1 MKKKLLFG
9 SSALAVAIASALV
22 LGAGGSPTHAAEPA
36 AAKPAPEVTVAQ
48 VLLRPV
54 SDANAFTGRIQAVD
68 TIQIKPRVSGYV
80 DTVHFREGATVKKGD
95 LLFTIDPRP
104 YRAESDRLAAN
115 LAQAKAEAKNA
126 DANAARGSK
135 LVQQHAVSQEEADR
149 LDTAAASAKAQV
161 ASVQAALDNARLNL
175 SFTEVRAPVD
185 GKVSNAQITAGNL
198 VTPTDTLTSVVTV
211 DPMYVY
217 FDVDEQ
223 TFLKLD
229 RLPRANG
236 HAPDVEMGLADEQG
250 YPHVG
255 KIDFVDNQ
263 IRAGAGTIRL
273 RAVFPNTDG
282 AYTAGLFARVE
293 LRSGNTQPRALIDD
307 KAVGTDLGN
316 KFVYV
321 VGKDKKVEYRRVS
334 TGALV
339 DGLRVVDSGLNAD
352 DVVVVNGLQRVRPGV
367 EVNAKRVAMASLVP
381 ESARN
386 VAAARPAGVDSVAQN
401 QD

>member
-1 MKKKLLFG
+1 MKKKILFG
-9 SSALAVAIASALV
+9 SSALAVAIASAIWL
-22 LGAGGSPTHAAEPA
+22 GSPASTHAAEPPHA
-36 AAKPAPEVTVAQ
+36 MPTPEVTVAQ

-54 SDANAFTGRIQAVD
+54 SDSNTFTGRIQAVD
-68 TIQIKPRVSGYV
+68 SIQIRPRVNGYV
-80 DTVHFREGATVKKGD
+80 DSVHFREGAAVKKGD

-104 YRAESDRLAAN
+104 YRAEADRLAAN
-115 LAQAKAEAKNA
+115 LAQARAEAKNA

-198 VTPTDTLTSVVTV
+198 VTPSDTLTSVVTT

-223 TFLKLD
+223 SFLKLD
-229 RLPRANG
+229 RLRRQNG
-236 HAPDVEMGLADEQG
+236 HAPEVDMGLADEQG
-250 YPHVG
+250 YPHIG
-255 KIDFVDNQ
+255 KIDFIDNQ
-263 IRAGAGTIRL
+263 VKAGAGTIRL
-273 RAVFPNTDG
+273 RAVFPNADG
-282 AYTAGLFARVE
+282 AFTPGLFARVE
-293 LRSGNTQPRALIDD
+293 LRSGAAQPRALIDD

-352 DVVVVNGLQRVRPGV
+352 DVVIVNGLQHVRPGV

-381 ESARN
+381 DSARN
-386 VAAARPAGVDSVAQN
+386 VASRPAGVDSVAQAK
-401 QD
+401 D

>member
-1 MKKKLLFG
+1 MKKKILFG
-9 SSALAVAIASALV
+9 SSALAVAVASAIWLS
-22 LGAGGSPTHAAEPA
+22 AGSSPSHASEPA
-36 AAKPAPEVTVAQ
+36 AAPPAPEVTVAQ

-80 DTVHFREGATVKKGD
+80 DSIHFREGAMVKKGD

-104 YRAESDRLAAN
+104 YRAEADRLAAN

-126 DANAARGSK
+126 EANADRGRK
-135 LVQQHAVSQEEADR
+135 LVEQHAVSREEADR

-161 ASVQAALDNARLNL
+161 ASVQAALDAAQLNL
-175 SFTEVRAPVD
+175 SFTQVRAPVD
-185 GKVSNAQITAGNL
+185 GKVSNAQITPGNL
-198 VTPTDTLTSVVTV
+198 VTPNDTLTSVVTV

-229 RLPRANG
+229 RLRRQSGRA
-236 HAPDVEMGLADEQG
+236 PQVEMGLADEEG

-255 KIDFVDNQ
+255 KIDFIDNQ
-263 IRAGAGTIRL
+263 VRAGAGTIRL
-273 RAVFPNTDG
+273 RAVFPNADG
-282 AYTAGLFARVE
+282 AFTPGLFARVE
-293 LRSGNTQPRALIDD
+293 LRSGDTQPRALIDD

-321 VGKDKKVEYRRVS
+321 LGKDKKVEYRRVS

-339 DGLRVVDSGLNAD
+339 DGLRVVDSGLGAD

-381 ESARN
+381 DSGRN
-386 VAAARPAGVDSVAQN
+386 VASRPAGVDSVAQN

>member
-9 SSALAVAIASALV
+9 SSALAVAIASAIWLS
-22 LGAGGSPTHAAEPA
+22 AGSTATHAAEPA
-36 AAKPAPEVTVAQ
+36 AKMPAPEVTVAQ

-54 SDANAFTGRIQAVD
+54 SDTNAFTGRIQAVD
-68 TIQIKPRVSGYV
+68 SIQIRPRVSGYV
-80 DTVHFREGATVKKGD
+80 DSVHFREGASVKKGD

-104 YRAESDRLAAN
+104 YRAEADRLAAN
-115 LAQAKAEAKNA
+115 LAQARAEAKNA
-126 DANAARGSK
+126 DANSARGTK

-149 LDTAAASAKAQV
+149 LDTASASAKAQV

-198 VTPTDTLTSVVTV
+198 VTPSDTLTSVVTV

-229 RLPRANG
+229 RLRRANG
-236 HAPDVEMGLADEQG
+236 RAPDVQMGLADETG
-250 YPHVG
+250 YPHTG

-273 RAVFPNTDG
+273 RAVFPNADG
-282 AYTAGLFARVE
+282 EYTAGLFARVE
-293 LRSGNTQPRALIDD
+293 LRSGNSQPRALIDD

-321 VGKDKKVEYRRVS
+321 VGKDKKVEYRRIS

-367 EVNAKRVAMASLVP
+367 EVNAKRVAMATP
-381 ESARN
+381 APDTARN
-386 VAAARPAGVDSVAQN
+386 VAVAK
-401 QD
+401 D

>member
-9 SSALAVAIASALV
+9 SSALAVAIASAIWLS
-22 LGAGGSPTHAAEPA
+22 AGSTATHAAEPA
-36 AAKPAPEVTVAQ
+36 AKMPAPEVTVAQ

-54 SDANAFTGRIQAVD
+54 SDTNAFTGRIQAVD
-68 TIQIKPRVSGYV
+68 SIQIRPRVSGYV
-80 DTVHFREGATVKKGD
+80 DSVHFREGASVKKGD

-104 YRAESDRLAAN
+104 YRAEADRLAAN
-115 LAQAKAEAKNA
+115 LAQARAEAKNA
-126 DANAARGSK
+126 DANSARGTK

-149 LDTAAASAKAQV
+149 LDTASASAKAQV

-198 VTPTDTLTSVVTV
+198 VTPSDTLTSVVTV

-229 RLPRANG
+229 RLRRANG
-236 HAPDVEMGLADEQG
+236 RAPDVQMGLADETG
-250 YPHVG
+250 YPHTG

-273 RAVFPNTDG
+273 RAVFPNADG
-282 AYTAGLFARVE
+282 EYTAGLFARVE
-293 LRSGNTQPRALIDD
+293 LRSGNSQPRALIDD

-321 VGKDKKVEYRRVS
+321 VGKDKKVEYRRIS

-339 DGLRVVDSGLNAD
+339 DGLRVVDSGLSAE

-367 EVNAKRVAMASLVP
+367 EVNAKRVAMATP
-381 ESARN
+381 ATDTARN
-386 VAAARPAGVDSVAQN
+386 VAVAK
-401 QD
+401 D

>member
-1 MKKKLLFG
+1 MKKKILFG
-9 SSALAVAIASALV
+9 SSALAVAVASAIWLS
-22 LGAGGSPTHAAEPA
+22 SPTTHAADKAPA
-36 AAKPAPEVTVAQ
+36 MPAPEVTVAQ

-54 SDANAFTGRIQAVD
+54 SDSNTFTGRIQAVD
-68 TIQIKPRVSGYV
+68 TIQIRPRVSGYV
-80 DTVHFREGATVKKGD
+80 DTVHFREGAEVKKGD

-126 DANAARGSK
+126 DANAARGAK

-149 LDTAAASAKAQV
+149 LDTAAASARAQV

-198 VTPTDTLTSVVTV
+198 VTPSDTLTSVVTT

-223 TFLKLD
+223 SFLKLD
-229 RLPRANG
+229 RLRRQNG
-236 HAPDVEMGLADEQG
+236 HAPEVDMGLADEQG
-250 YPHVG
+250 YPHIG
-255 KIDFVDNQ
+255 KIDFIDNQ
-263 IRAGAGTIRL
+263 VKAGAGTIRL
-273 RAVFPNTDG
+273 RAVFPNADG
-282 AYTAGLFARVE
+282 AFTPGLFARVE
-293 LRSGNTQPRALIDD
+293 LRSGNAQPRALIDD

-321 VGKDKKVEYRRVS
+321 LGKDKKVEYRRVS

-339 DGLRVVDSGLNAD
+339 DGLRVVDSGLNAE
-352 DVVVVNGLQRVRPGV
+352 DVVIVNGLQRVRPGV

-381 ESARN
+381 DSGRN
-386 VAAARPAGVDSVAQN
+386 VASRPAGVDSVAQAK
-401 QD
+401 D

>member
-1 MKKKLLFG
+1 MKKKILFG
-9 SSALAVAIASALV
+9 SSALAVAVASAIWLS
-22 LGAGGSPTHAAEPA
+22 SPTTHAADKAPA
-36 AAKPAPEVTVAQ
+36 MPAPEVTVAQ

-54 SDANAFTGRIQAVD
+54 SDSNTFTGRIQAVD
-68 TIQIKPRVSGYV
+68 TIQIRPRVNGYV
-80 DTVHFREGATVKKGD
+80 DTVHFREGAEVKKGD

-126 DANAARGSK
+126 DANAARGAK

-149 LDTAAASAKAQV
+149 LDTAAASARAQV

-198 VTPTDTLTSVVTV
+198 VTPSDTLTSVVTT

-223 TFLKLD
+223 SFLKLD
-229 RLPRANG
+229 RLRRQNG
-236 HAPDVEMGLADEQG
+236 HAPEVDMGLADEQG
-250 YPHVG
+250 YPHIG
-255 KIDFVDNQ
+255 KIDFIDNQ
-263 IRAGAGTIRL
+263 VKAGAGTIRL
-273 RAVFPNTDG
+273 RAVFPNADG
-282 AYTAGLFARVE
+282 AFTPGLFARVE
-293 LRSGNTQPRALIDD
+293 LRSGNAQPRALIDD

-321 VGKDKKVEYRRVS
+321 LGKDKKVEYRRVS

-339 DGLRVVDSGLNAD
+339 DGLRVVDSGLNAE
-352 DVVVVNGLQRVRPGV
+352 DVVIVNGLQRVRPGV

-381 ESARN
+381 DSGRN
-386 VAAARPAGVDSVAQN
+386 VASRPAGVDSVAQAK
-401 QD
+401 D

>member
-9 SSALAVAIASALV
+9 SSALAVAIASALW
-22 LGAGGSPTHAAEPA
+22 LSAGSSPTRAAEPA

-68 TIQIKPRVSGYV
+68 TIQIKPRVNGYI

-104 YRAESDRLAAN
+104 YRAETDRLAAN
-115 LAQAKAEAKNA
+115 LAQARAEAKNA

-198 VTPTDTLTSVVTV
+198 VTPADTLTSVVTV

-229 RLPRANG
+229 RLRRASG
-236 HAPDVEMGLADEQG
+236 HAPDVEMGLADETG
-250 YPHVG
+250 YPHIG

-339 DGLRVVDSGLNAD
+339 DGLRVVDSGLNAE

>member
-1 MKKKLLFG
+1 MKKKILFG
-9 SSALAVAIASALV
+9 STALAVAVASAIWLSS
-22 LGAGGSPTHAAEPA
+22 GGTPSHAAEPA
-36 AAKPAPEVTVAQ
+36 AAPPAPEVTVAQ

-54 SDANAFTGRIQAVD
+54 SDTNAFTGRIQAVD

-80 DTVHFREGATVKKGD
+80 DSIHFREGATVKKGD

-104 YRAESDRLAAN
+104 YRAEVDRLAAN
-115 LAQAKAEAKNA
+115 LAQARAESKNA
-126 DANAARGSK
+126 DANAARGTK
-135 LVQQHAVSQEEADR
+135 LVEQHAVSREEADR

-185 GKVSNAQITAGNL
+185 GKVSNAQITPGNL
-198 VTPTDTLTSVVTV
+198 VTPSDTLTSVVTV

-229 RLPRANG
+229 RLRRQNGRA
-236 HAPDVEMGLADEQG
+236 PEVEMGLADEQA

-263 IRAGAGTIRL
+263 VRAGAGTIRL
-273 RAVFPNTDG
+273 RAVFPNADG
-282 AYTAGLFARVE
+282 AYTAGLFARVQ

-321 VGKDKKVEYRRVS
+321 VGKDKKVEYRRVA

-367 EVNAKRVAMASLVP
+367 EVNAKRVTMASLVP
-381 ESARN
+381 DTARN

>member
-1 MKKKLLFG
+1 MKKKILFG
-9 SSALAVAIASALV
+9 SSALVVAVASAIWLS
-22 LGAGGSPTHAAEPA
+22 SPTTHAADKAPA
-36 AAKPAPEVTVAQ
+36 MPAPEVTVAQ

-54 SDANAFTGRIQAVD
+54 SDSNTFTGRIQAVD
-68 TIQIKPRVSGYV
+68 TIQIRPRVNGYV
-80 DTVHFREGATVKKGD
+80 DTVHFREGAEVKKGD

-126 DANAARGSK
+126 DANAARGAK

-149 LDTAAASAKAQV
+149 LDTAAASARAQV

-198 VTPTDTLTSVVTV
+198 VTPSDTLTSVVTT

-223 TFLKLD
+223 SFLKLD
-229 RLPRANG
+229 RLRRQNG
-236 HAPDVEMGLADEQG
+236 HAPEVDMGLADEQG
-250 YPHVG
+250 YPHIG
-255 KIDFVDNQ
+255 KIDFIDNQ
-263 IRAGAGTIRL
+263 VKAGAGTIRL
-273 RAVFPNTDG
+273 RAVFPNADG
-282 AYTAGLFARVE
+282 AFTPGLFARVE
-293 LRSGNTQPRALIDD
+293 LRSGNAQPRALIDD

-321 VGKDKKVEYRRVS
+321 LGKDKKVEYRRVS

-339 DGLRVVDSGLNAD
+339 DGLRVVDSGLNAE
-352 DVVVVNGLQRVRPGV
+352 DVVIVNGLQRVRPGV

-381 ESARN
+381 DSARN
-386 VAAARPAGVDSVAQN
+386 VASRPAGVDSVAQAK
-401 QD
+401 D

>member
-80 DTVHFREGATVKKGD
+80 DSVHFREGAVVKKGD

-104 YRAESDRLAAN
+104 YRAEADRLAAN
-115 LAQAKAEAKNA
+115 LAQARAEAKNA

-229 RLPRANG
+229 RLRRANG

-250 YPHVG
+250 YPHIG

-339 DGLRVVDSGLNAD
+339 DGLRVVDSGLNAE

>member
-1 MKKKLLFG
+1 MKKKILLG
-9 SSALAVAIASALV
+9 SAALAVAVASALW
-22 LGAGGSPTHAAEPA
+22 LGGGGAPSHAAETAMAMPT
-36 AAKPAPEVTVAQ
+36 PDVTVAQ
-48 VLLRPV
+48 VVLRPV
-54 SDANAFTGRIQAVD
+54 SDASGFTGRIQAVD
-68 TIQIKPRVSGYV
+68 SIQIRPRVGGYI
-80 DTVHFREGATVKKGD
+80 DSVHFREGATVKKGD

-104 YRAESDRLAAN
+104 YRAETDRLAAN
-115 LAQAKAEAKNA
+115 LAQARAEAKNA
-126 DANAARGSK
+126 EANTARGAK

-149 LDTAAASAKAQV
+149 LDTAAVSAKAQV
-161 ASVQAALDNARLNL
+161 ASVQAAMDAARLNL

-198 VTPTDTLTSVVTV
+198 VTPSDTLTSVITV

-229 RLPRANG
+229 RLRRQDG
-236 HAPDVEMGLADEQG
+236 HAPDVRMGLADETG
-250 YPHVG
+250 YPHTG
-255 KIDFVDNQ
+255 RIDFVDNQ
-263 IRAGAGTIRL
+263 VRAGAGTIRL
-273 RAVFPNTDG
+273 RAVFPNADG

-293 LRSGNTQPRALIDD
+293 LRSGTTQPRALIDD

-321 VGKDKKVEYRRVS
+321 LGKDKKVEYRRIA

-339 DGLRVVDSGLNAD
+339 DGLRVVDSGLTAD
-352 DVVVVNGLQRVRPGV
+352 DVVIVNGLQHVRPGMD
-367 EVNAKRVAMASLVP
+367 VNAKRVAMASLVP
-381 ESARN
+381 EGTRTLAMARN
-386 VAAARPAGVDSVAQN
+386 